1 MSGGQVYDQ
10 KTGQEQ
16 AAKIGALEKQLAA
29 SKLKMQQLKSTKDM
43 SLSQAKQLQTTL
55 DMLMEDDI
63 MGSNR

>member
-1 MSGGQVYDQ
+1 MYDQ